1 MKKKT
6 PIDYVAKTSKTTKL
20 VVKMTSY
27 NMKRVAAGKKIENQ
41 RLLSIIQLGNMSLIH
56 NPNLI

>member
-1 MKKKT
+1 
-6 PIDYVAKTSKTTKL
+6 
-20 VVKMTSY
+20 
-27 NMKRVAAGKKIENQ
+27 MKRVAAGKKIENQ